1 MTCEILRDL
10 KHLYQ
15 KANADSVS
23 CNYFDIRRKGEW
35 NPSLETLQRI
45 LDSVGIDFFSFFS
58 AVENDMDIEKCVG
71 TSKGYRYSKRLVFKA
86 FLSIMEEKGISKL
99 ALARL
104 MEKDPSAVCRYFRDN
119 DYRSV
124 TMAYIEDVCKALD
137 ISVSALIARYDGL
150 FNESKQDRSRFL
162 YF

>member
-45 LDSVGIDFFSFFS
+45 LDSVGIDFFSFFN
-58 AVENDMDIEKCVG
+58 AVENDMDIEKM
-71 TSKGYRYSKRLVFKA
+71 RRDL
-86 FLSIMEEKGISKL
+86 KGIQIQQEACIQGVSL
-99 ALARL
+99 HHGGEGNL
-104 MEKDPSAVCRYFRDN
+104 
-119 DYRSV
+119 
-124 TMAYIEDVCKALD
+124 KAC
-137 ISVSALIARYDGL
+137 SGKADGEGSIRCMQVL
-150 FNESKQDRSRFL
+150 QGQ
-162 YF
+162 